1 MERSVEAFFVNDY
14 TLILNAAEARIQI
27 VLSREG
33 TFVCAEEWSAPSQGT
48 ELLTPVLADMLRRL
62 NMRPKDITR
71 IACVAGPGSFTGL
84 RLVLTTAA
92 AFRRVTGAEV
102 AALSTLHALA
112 ASLPGGLLPNS
123 DDAVRVRVV
132 THARRG
138 LVHGQDFLCGS
149 GLPIPV
155 GEPAMWQIE
164 TACMD
169 PLPRFMIGSGVA
181 RNLNFFRERLAERKE
196 CRLLPGDFDQ
206 PTPRALLALTAALP
220 ETAWERQD
228 ITPLYLRPCDAVD
241 NLASI
246 AGKRGQN
253 PEEAYAE
260 LNRLLA
266 PISPAQIH

>member
-1 MERSVEAFFVNDY
+1 
-14 TLILNAAEARIQI
+14 
-27 VLSREG
+27 
-33 TFVCAEEWSAPSQGT
+33 
-48 ELLTPVLADMLRRL
+48 
-62 NMRPKDITR
+62 MRPKDITR

-92 AFRRVTGAEV
+92 ALPSGHRGRSGRPQHVACTGGKPA
-102 AALSTLHALA
+102 
-112 ASLPGGLLPNS
+112 GGLLPNS